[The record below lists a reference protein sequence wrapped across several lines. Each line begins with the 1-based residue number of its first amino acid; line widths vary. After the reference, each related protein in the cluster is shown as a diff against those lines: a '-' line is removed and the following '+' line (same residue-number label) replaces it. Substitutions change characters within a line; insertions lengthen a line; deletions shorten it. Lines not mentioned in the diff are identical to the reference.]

1 MKTALRIGFLVVL
14 IWALSKVTAY
24 APGGITP
31 GKVKSRRHRPCSDW
45 RSRRAGAGDLYATT
59 GMVGEM
65 IQTSSIGVS
74 PVGQPL
80 TGPQVY

>member
-1 MKTALRIGFLVVL
+1 MKTALRIGLLVVL
-14 IWALSKVTAY
+14 IWALSKVVAN

-31 GKVKSRRHRPCSDW
+31 GTLRSKRQGPSSDW
-45 RSRRAGAGDLYATT
+45 RSQLAGAGDLYTAT
-59 GMVGEM
+59 GMVGDM
-65 IQTSSIGVS
+65 IQNSSIGVS